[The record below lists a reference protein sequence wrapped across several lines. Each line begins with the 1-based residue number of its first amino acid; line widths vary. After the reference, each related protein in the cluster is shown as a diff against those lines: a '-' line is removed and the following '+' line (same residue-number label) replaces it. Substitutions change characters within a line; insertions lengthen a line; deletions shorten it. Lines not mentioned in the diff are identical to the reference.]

1 MDKKSDIAVQAPLWM
16 QKNNQNFLGE
26 KRISLLEQIDIH
38 GSLSTAAK
46 AAGISYKAAWD
57 ALNVMN
63 NLAERPLTIAAT
75 GGSGGGGTILT
86 DEGKKVIQLFR
97 SFEQEHQNSLIR
109 LEKTLGDIDHY
120 LPLLQGMNLRI
131 SSKNLRI
138 STKNIFGGIISDIV
152 RDDSVAQVALELKSG
167 HQIYAVISND
177 SIDELKLE
185 KGSPASALIKASS
198 VMISNAPEPV
208 IISAK
213 NMIKGKISKISEHV
227 VQGEVSLDIGGGDTI
242 TSTITQSSVKRL
254 GLKVGDEAWAVIKT
268 SSVIIG
274 VDHQNACC
282 DGDR

>member
-97 SFEQEHQNSLIR
+97 SFEQEHQNSSFGWKKLWAISI
-109 LEKTLGDIDHY
+109 TTCHY
-120 LPLLQGMNLRI
+120 C
-131 SSKNLRI
+131 
-138 STKNIFGGIISDIV
+138 
-152 RDDSVAQVALELKSG
+152 
-167 HQIYAVISND
+167 
-177 SIDELKLE
+177 
-185 KGSPASALIKASS
+185 KG
-198 VMISNAPEPV
+198 
-208 IISAK
+208 
-213 NMIKGKISKISEHV
+213 
-227 VQGEVSLDIGGGDTI
+227 
-242 TSTITQSSVKRL
+242 
-254 GLKVGDEAWAVIKT
+254 
-268 SSVIIG
+268 
-274 VDHQNACC
+274 
-282 DGDR
+282 

>member
-16 QKNNQNFLGE
+16 QKNNKNFLGE

-63 NLAERPLTIAAT
+63 NLAEHPLTIAAT

-86 DEGKKVIQLFR
+86 NEGKKVIQLFR
-97 SFEQEHQNSLIR
+97 SFEQEHQNSLTR

-120 LPLLQGMNLRI
+120 LPLLRGMNLRI
-131 SSKNLRI
+131 SAKNLRI
-138 STKNIFGGIISDIV
+138 STKNVFYGTISDII
-152 RDDSVAQVALELKSG
+152 RDVSVAQISLELKSG
-167 HQIYAVISND
+167 HLIYAVISND
-177 SIDELKLE
+177 SIEELKLE
-185 KGSPASALIKASS
+185 KGGPACALVKASS
-198 VMISNAPEPV
+198 VMISNSAEPL

-213 NMIKGKISKISEHV
+213 NRIKGRISRISEST
-227 VQGEVSLDIGGGDTI
+227 VQGEVSLDIGDGDII
-242 TSTITQSSVKRL
+242 TSTITQNSVERL
-254 GLKVGDEAWAVIKT
+254 NLKEGDEAWAVIKS

-274 VDHQNACC
+274 VE
-282 DGDR
+282 

>member
-26 KRISLLEQIDIH
+26 KRISLLEQIGIH

-63 NLAERPLTIAAT
+63 NLAERPLTVAAT

-86 DEGKKVIQLFR
+86 AEGKKVIQLFR

-138 STKNIFGGIISDIV
+138 STKNIFSGIITDIV
-152 RDDSVAQVALELKSG
+152 RDVSVAQVVLQLNSG
-167 HQIYAVISND
+167 HQIFAVIDND

-213 NMIKGKISKISEHV
+213 NMIKGKISQISENA
-227 VQGEVSLDIGGGDTI
+227 VQGEVFLDIGGGDTI
-242 TSTITQSSVKRL
+242 TSTITQSSVERL
-254 GLKVGDEAWAVIKT
+254 GLKVGDEAWAVVKT

-274 VDHQNACC
+274 VDHHN
-282 DGDR
+282 DLSDDKR